1 MIALDELKKLPIE
14 ERKQIVQELQI
25 TIEEEESDYQEPPEL
40 LAELE
45 RRLEAYH
52 ADPSTA
58 IPWETVKAKLLS
70 RGA

>member
-14 ERKQIVQELQI
+14 ERRQIVQELEISIQ
-25 TIEEEESDYQEPPEL
+25 EEESDYQEPPGL
-40 LAELE
+40 PAELD
-45 RRLEAYH
+45 RRMAAYH

-58 IPWETVKAKLLS
+58 ISWEAFEAKLLS